1 MKIRASTPS
10 DAADIEGI
18 ARASFDRVYAFFA
31 RRGRRHADFVWVAE
45 DDSSILGFL
54 EANIFD
60 GTPPIGYVYF
70 VATEPAHR
78 GKGVARALV
87 EESLREFA
95 RRGAT
100 RVFAAV
106 TRGNEPSETL
116 FASVGFERIPRRR
129 LWTWYRWR
137 GLLLPQRMLLA
148 PHEVLYARTFAD
160 LP

>member
-1 MKIRASTPS
+1 VLVR
-10 DAADIEGI
+10 DAEPRDAPDIDRI
-18 ARASFDRVYAFFA
+18 ARASFDRVYAYFA
-31 RRGRRHADFVWVAE
+31 RRGGRHADLVRIAE
-45 DDSSILGFL
+45 DGSAVVGFL
-54 EANIFD
+54 EGNVFD

-87 EESLREFA
+87 EASLREFA

-100 RVFAAV
+100 RAFAAV
-106 TRGNEPSETL
+106 TRGNGPSENL
-116 FASVGFERIPRRR
+116 FASMGFERIPRRR